1 MQPDGK
7 GEQTT
12 LCFYLSNFHFLRL
25 VVYRQFILSTGIL
38 SENVDGIKVVLLE
51 KEKAQRE
58 KGRKNSVTSEN

>member
-12 LCFYLSNFHFLRL
+12 LCFYLNDFYFLKL
-25 VVYRQFILSTGIL
+25 VVYRQFILSTRIL
-38 SENVDGIKVVLLE
+38 RSNVDGIKVVLLE

-58 KGRKNSVTSEN
+58 KGRKNSVTSKN